1 MFADEARNRG
11 KEFMLTHT
19 RFMVSTIS
27 ALILIFTVP
36 AAAQQAAPPP
46 PKPATPPAG
55 GTTEPGARWV
65 LEQPVHEF
73 GTAWAG
79 MIITHPFI
87 IRNVGNEPLIIH
99 EAKPKCA
106 CSISEN
112 YTREIPPGGEG
123 QIPFTLNTAGKFGK
137 VSETIS
143 VRTNDKVQPW
153 LTLEMRG
160 EAKSV
165 VRMEVIDDGVVRP
178 GTTEFGEIRYADGNF
193 GRIKSD
199 QHLRRV
205 IRMENTS
212 GLDLKLR
219 VLGVNQATERF
230 KAVLKETKPNQFY
243 ELTITGIPPFPEG
256 YTEGKITFTTGL
268 AESPDFTVGAY
279 AYVPPRIEVM
289 PPKVIVDPK
298 YPIQPIRALRVT
310 NNGSKHFEL
319 TSISCSNPDFKLKL
333 LPPNPTKPDTR
344 EIKVTLPLGKYRP
357 PPYGDVIRIETSDSE
372 RPVIDV
378 LVLPE
383 VGVEAAARPDDA
395 PLLFHPGEM
404 N

>member
-1 MFADEARNRG
+1 MRHMAGVRWICV
-11 KEFMLTHT
+11 L
-19 RFMVSTIS
+19 
-27 ALILIFTVP
+27 ALAMMTALP
-36 AAAQQAAPPP
+36 AIGQ
-46 PKPATPPAG
+46 TPPADASKPAST
-55 GTTEPGARWV
+55 GTTETASGPRWV
-65 LEQPVHEF
+65 LDQPVHEF
-73 GTAWAG
+73 GNAWAG
-79 MIITHPFI
+79 MVLTYPFV

-106 CSISEN
+106 CSIAED

-123 QIPFTLNTAGKFGK
+123 RIPFTLNTAGKHGP

-143 VRTNDKVQPW
+143 VRTNDKTQPW

-160 EAKSV
+160 HVKTIC
-165 VRMEVIDDGVVRP
+165 RLEVIDDGVARP
-178 GTTEFGEIRYADGNF
+178 GTPEFNEIRYADGNF

-212 GLDLKLR
+212 GLDLNLK
-219 VLGVNQATERF
+219 VIGINQASERF
-230 KAVLKETKPNQFY
+230 KAELRETKPNQTY
-243 ELTITGIPPFPEG
+243 ELTITGIPPFPDG

-268 AESPDFTVGAY
+268 TESPSFTIGAY

-289 PPKVIVDPK
+289 PPKMYVDPK
-298 YPIQPIRALRVT
+298 YPIQPIRALSVK

-319 TSISCSNPDFKLKL
+319 LSISCSNPEFKLKL
-333 LPPNPTKPDTR
+333 MPQNPTKPNTR
-344 EIKVTLPLGKYRP
+344 EIKVTLPLGQYRP
-357 PPYGDVIRIETSDSE
+357 PAYGDVIRIETDDSE

-383 VGVEAAARPDDA
+383 VGAEAAPRPDNQ